1 MYMYFLD
8 ISTGTACTSI
18 YIFIHIQYM
27 YSHTH
32 IYIYIFFLK
41 FTHKKER
48 MGWTSVCLAYPF
60 SRKSY
65 TFDNDTLELMTTF
78 IQDP

>member
-1 MYMYFLD
+1 MYFHVH
-8 ISTGTACTSI
+8 I
-18 YIFIHIQYM
+18 YTYTVHVFTHIY
-27 YSHTH
+27 

>member
-1 MYMYFLD
+1 MYFLD
-8 ISTGTACTSI
+8 INTVTACTSM

-27 YSHTH
+27 YSL
-32 IYIYIFFLK
+32 IYIYLFFK
-41 FTHKKER
+41 KSTHKEER

-65 TFDNDTLELMTTF
+65 TFNNDTLELMTTF